1 MRPCSPPAETTFRPL
16 PKPAFPKDPRVLAR
30 WERRLSELS
39 NDRGL
44 LLQATLALKN
54 TRPFYDP
61 DARAALKS
69 LLAKLLPVFIAKFE
83 ASFQTAGYFFFHCH
97 LLLPITLEVYPFLR
111 SMKNRGAKSRRLTYR
126 GKRLPAP
133 FTLFRRAKAKDLP
146 DLTGLEALVD
156 LKAST
161 IAVLRNSPD
170 LSRYFSK
177 QTYTGGLSPLLVH
190 NLN

>member
-1 MRPCSPPAETTFRPL
+1 MTKWSEPQSKAFRPL
-16 PKPAFPKDPRVLAR
+16 PKPAFPKDSRVLAR

-54 TRPFYDP
+54 TRPCYDP
-61 DARAALKS
+61 DARAALKAF
-69 LLAKLLPVFIAKFE
+69 LVRFLPVFAVKFE
-83 ASFQTAGYFFFHCH
+83 ADLQPAGFYFFHAH
-97 LLLPITLEVYPFLR
+97 LLVPISFEVYPFLAA
-111 SMKNRGAKSRRLTYR
+111 MKNRGAKSRRLTYR

-146 DLTGLEALVD
+146 DLTGLETLVD
-156 LKAST
+156 FRAST
-161 IAVLRNSPD
+161 IATLRNSPD
-170 LSRYFSK
+170 LSRYLAK
-177 QTYTGGLSPLLVH
+177 RTYLGGLSPVLTH